1 KLQKKWSEIGI
12 KLNQKASLWAH
23 FLIHAC
29 QFIKEDGRLAWVL
42 PMSFLQADYSQEIR
56 KYISSIFTDSLCI
69 VMEQKL
75 FLSEGTDEQTVIL
88 LCKNKKNNPI
98 FEPNKIVFSQARNNE
113 ELE

>member
-1 KLQKKWSEIGI
+1 MELEVDSTWGKIFSVSIGNPPFISSQKLQPLTKKALQKKWSKIGI

-56 KYISSIFTDSLCI
+56 KYISSIFTANISKGCP
-69 VMEQKL
+69 K
-75 FLSEGTDEQTVIL
+75 
-88 LCKNKKNNPI
+88 
-98 FEPNKIVFSQARNNE
+98 
-113 ELE
+113 